1 MLSDERR
8 MEEIERM
15 DDKTCRHDLE
25 CIREYFMEQTGGCC
39 PVCLDYAIALLTIR
53 INKEE
58 DEIYGK

>member
-1 MLSDERR
+1 MLSNERR

-15 DDKTCRHDLE
+15 DDKTCRDDLE
-25 CIREYFMEQTGGCC
+25 GIRNYFMEQTGGCY